1 MTKPARQTIRRLDST
16 TPIDPLTISI
26 RPPKMR
32 GGHYA
37 RRIYWLAKVERETKE
52 AAKT

>member
-1 MTKPARQTIRRLDST
+1 MTKPARQTLRRLDSAT
-16 TPIDPLTISI
+16 VAEPAPI

-37 RRIYWLAKVERETKE
+37 RRTYWLAKVERETKE
-52 AAKT
+52 KQGA